1 MISLRETL
9 YLISED
15 FKRLNISKIKA
26 FFKMEFRAILAYRIN
41 YYIYHNISTA
51 LAYILHNRMK
61 KKYNIDLY
69 PNVSID
75 RGFVLAHLGA
85 IVIGDGVNIGENVT
99 IQSGV
104 TLGQKDKFSS
114 FPKIGNNCYIRTGA
128 KVLEQVLIG
137 NNCVIGAN
145 SVVLNDIASNSIA
158 VGSPAYIIKE
168 NIKTDELF

>member
-15 FKRLNISKIKA
+15 FKRLDISKIKA
-26 FFKMEFRAILAYRIN
+26 FFKMEFRAVLAYRIN
-41 YYIYHNISTA
+41 HYIYHNISTA

-61 KKYNIDLY
+61 KRYNVDLY
-69 PNVSID
+69 PKVSIG

-85 IVIGDGVNIGENVT
+85 IVIGDGVKIGENVT

-114 FPKIGNNCYIRTGA
+114 FPKIGNNCYIGTGA
-128 KVLEQVLIG
+128 KVLGQVSIG
-137 NNCVIGAN
+137 NNYIIGAN
-145 SVVLNDIASNSIA
+145 SVVLNNIASNSIV
-158 VGSPAYIIKE
+158 VGSPAYTIKE
-168 NIKTDELF
+168 NIKIDELF